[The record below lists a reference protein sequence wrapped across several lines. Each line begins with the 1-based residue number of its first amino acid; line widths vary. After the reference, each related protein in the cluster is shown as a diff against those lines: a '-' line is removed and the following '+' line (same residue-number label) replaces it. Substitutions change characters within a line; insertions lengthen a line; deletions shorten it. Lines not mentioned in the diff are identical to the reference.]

1 MGKKRRL
8 VKGSELEDTERRT
21 QRGNKEGDASLG
33 RHAKRMNKTEKSTMS
48 GTKEGVPKSETTT
61 KRENKEVETKRRS
74 TGGAASGSSCALPK
88 SDAEKKCSKGEEKV
102 ESAATP
108 GSQTE
113 GYLHERLPML
123 EVDQHKQR
131 WRLEVRNANKDNQ
144 SLLMRK
150 VTGTP
155 MQIQLA
161 ASPKEGNLQDAL
173 QFMMGVFDEVIN
185 MTSTVTKPM
194 LEEKKRLFLS
204 KTSAQP
210 PRPKTPVPTDHPYTK
225 QRSSSSLASSL
236 ASSAALELQNIIQ
249 EDAEYFHDNYDDDI
263 KDTTTQQDEEAIPA
277 HQRDK
282 SDAQAKSTG
291 SEGTK

>member
-1 MGKKRRL
+1 M

-33 RHAKRMNKTEKSTMS
+33 RQAKRMNKTEKSSMS

-61 KRENKEVETKRRS
+61 KRDNKEVETKRRS
-74 TGGAASGSSCALPK
+74 TGGVASGSSTALPK
-88 SDAEKKCSKGEEKV
+88 SDVKKKCSKGEEKV
-102 ESAATP
+102 DTAVTP

-113 GYLHERLPML
+113 AYLHESLPMIA
-123 EVDQHKQR
+123 VDQHKQR
-131 WRLEVRNANKDNQ
+131 WRLEVRNANKDSQ

-161 ASPKEGNLQDAL
+161 ASSKEGNLQGAL
-173 QFMMGVFDEVIN
+173 HFMMGVFDEVIN
-185 MTSTVTKPM
+185 MTSPVTKPL
-194 LEEKKRLFLS
+194 LEEKKRCFLA
-204 KTSAQP
+204 KTPADP
-210 PRPKTPVPTDHPYTK
+210 PQPKTPAVPDHPYTK
-225 QRSSSSLASSL
+225 QRSSSSFASSL

-249 EDAEYFHDNYDDDI
+249 EDAEYFDNNYDDDI
-263 KDTTTQQDEEAIPA
+263 KDNTTPQDEEPI
-277 HQRDK
+277 HEQQRDK